1 MAIELPKDAE
11 GRDIP
16 LDTKVLYD
24 ADGNRYGVSRFTYS
38 VLRDYDNWDVVFV
51 TGYDRYASETF
62 LKPPDSWEK
71 LKAVEDYGNSPCID
85 NPVCRYTNMA
95 YRPCVECPN
104 CGGQV
109 DFHAGHIDNGRV
121 FVCEKGKPPMREA
134 MYHCRHCD
142 STVIFPKKCEPKGVD
157 HD

>member
-24 ADGNRYGVSRFTYS
+24 ADGNQYEVSRFTYS

-71 LKAVEDYGNSPCID
+71 LKEDLKAVEDYGNSSCIN
-85 NPVCRYTNMA
+85 NPVCRYTNMVHK
-95 YRPCVECPN
+95 PCVECKFYREKN
-104 CGGQV
+104 CV
-109 DFHAGHIDNGRV
+109 SKMCADILDRI
-121 FVCEKGKPPMREA
+121 CKLKGEDK
-134 MYHCRHCD
+134 
-142 STVIFPKKCEPKGVD
+142 
-157 HD
+157 

>member
-24 ADGNRYGVSRFTYS
+24 ADGNQYEVSRFTYS

-51 TGYDRYASETF
+51 TGYDRYASETL

-71 LKAVEDYGNSPCID
+71 LKEDLKAVEDYGNSSCIN
-85 NPVCRYTNMA
+85 NPVCRYTNMVHK
-95 YRPCVECPN
+95 PCVECKFYREKN
-104 CGGQV
+104 CV
-109 DFHAGHIDNGRV
+109 SKMCADILDRI
-121 FVCEKGKPPMREA
+121 CKLKGEDK
-134 MYHCRHCD
+134 
-142 STVIFPKKCEPKGVD
+142 
-157 HD
+157 

>member
-16 LDTKVLYD
+16 LGTKVLYD
-24 ADGNRYGVSRFTYS
+24 SDGNQYEVSRFTYS

-71 LKAVEDYGNSPCID
+71 LKAVEDYGNSSCID
-85 NPVCRYTNMA
+85 NPVCRYTNMV
-95 YRPCVECPN
+95 YKPCVECK
-104 CGGQV
+104 
-109 DFHAGHIDNGRV
+109 FHREKNRV
-121 FVCEKGKPPMREA
+121 SKMCADILDRIRKLKGEGK
-134 MYHCRHCD
+134 
-142 STVIFPKKCEPKGVD
+142 
-157 HD
+157 

>member
-24 ADGNRYGVSRFTYS
+24 ADGNQYEVSRFTYS
-38 VLRDYDNWDVVFV
+38 VLRDYDNWEVVFV

-71 LKAVEDYGNSPCID
+71 LKEDLSRASERRFVASY
-85 NPVCRYTNMA
+85 CRYFNATN
-95 YRPCVECPN
+95 RCVNCPIHN
-104 CGGQV
+104 DDGCCAHKDEYAFGDILDCIRKLRGE
-109 DFHAGHIDNGRV
+109 D
-121 FVCEKGKPPMREA
+121 E
-134 MYHCRHCD
+134 
-142 STVIFPKKCEPKGVD
+142 
-157 HD
+157 

>member
-16 LDTKVLYD
+16 LGTKVLYD
-24 ADGNRYGVSRFTYS
+24 SDGNQYEVSRFTYS

-71 LKAVEDYGNSPCID
+71 LKAVEDYGNSSCID
-85 NPVCRYTNMA
+85 NPVCRYTNMV
-95 YRPCVECPN
+95 YKPCVECKFHREKN
-104 CGGQV
+104 CV
-109 DFHAGHIDNGRV
+109 SKMCADILDRIRKL
-121 FVCEKGKPPMREA
+121 KGEGK
-134 MYHCRHCD
+134 
-142 STVIFPKKCEPKGVD
+142 
-157 HD
+157 

>member
-24 ADGNRYGVSRFTYS
+24 ADGNQYEVSRFTYS

-71 LKAVEDYGNSPCID
+71 LKEDLKAVEDYGNSSCIN
-85 NPVCRYTNMA
+85 NPVCRYTNMV
-95 YRPCVECPN
+95 YRPCVECKFYREKN
-104 CGGQV
+104 CVGKMCA
-109 DFHAGHIDNGRV
+109 DILDRI
-121 FVCEKGKPPMREA
+121 CKLKGEDK
-134 MYHCRHCD
+134 
-142 STVIFPKKCEPKGVD
+142 
-157 HD
+157 

>member
-24 ADGNRYGVSRFTYS
+24 ADGNQYEVSRFTYS

-51 TGYDRYASETF
+51 TGYDRYASETL

-71 LKAVEDYGNSPCID
+71 LKEDLKAVEDYGNSSCIN
-85 NPVCRYTNMA
+85 NPVCRYTNMVHK
-95 YRPCVECPN
+95 PCVECKL
-104 CGGQV
+104 
-109 DFHAGHIDNGRV
+109 
-121 FVCEKGKPPMREA
+121 KGEDK
-134 MYHCRHCD
+134 
-142 STVIFPKKCEPKGVD
+142 
-157 HD
+157 

>member
-24 ADGNRYGVSRFTYS
+24 ADGNQYEVSRFTYS

-71 LKAVEDYGNSPCID
+71 LKEDLKAVENYGNSSCIN
-85 NPVCRYTNMA
+85 NPVCRYTNMVHK
-95 YRPCVECPN
+95 PCVECKFYREKN
-104 CGGQV
+104 CV
-109 DFHAGHIDNGRV
+109 SKMCADILDRI
-121 FVCEKGKPPMREA
+121 CKLKGEDK
-134 MYHCRHCD
+134 
-142 STVIFPKKCEPKGVD
+142 
-157 HD
+157 

>member
-24 ADGNRYGVSRFTYS
+24 ADGNQYEVSRFTYS

-71 LKAVEDYGNSPCID
+71 LKEDLKAVEDYGNSSCIN
-85 NPVCRYTNMA
+85 NPVCRYTNMVHK
-95 YRPCVECPN
+95 PCVECKFYREKN
-104 CGGQV
+104 CV
-109 DFHAGHIDNGRV
+109 SKMCADILDRI
-121 FVCEKGKPPMREA
+121 CELKGEDK
-134 MYHCRHCD
+134 
-142 STVIFPKKCEPKGVD
+142 
-157 HD
+157 

>member
-24 ADGNRYGVSRFTYS
+24 ADGNQYEVSRFTYS

-71 LKAVEDYGNSPCID
+71 LKEDLKAVEDYGNSFCID
-85 NPVCRYTNMA
+85 NPVCRYTNMV
-95 YRPCVECPN
+95 RKPCVECKFYREKN
-104 CGGQV
+104 CV
-109 DFHAGHIDNGRV
+109 SKMCADILDRI
-121 FVCEKGKPPMREA
+121 CKLKGEDK
-134 MYHCRHCD
+134 
-142 STVIFPKKCEPKGVD
+142 
-157 HD
+157 

>member
-24 ADGNRYGVSRFTYS
+24 ADGNQYKVSRFTYS

-71 LKAVEDYGNSPCID
+71 LKEDLKAVEDYGNSSCID
-85 NPVCRYTNMA
+85 NPVCRYTDMVH
-95 YRPCVECPN
+95 RPCVECEFYGEKN
-104 CGGQV
+104 CV
-109 DFHAGHIDNGRV
+109 SKMCADILDRI
-121 FVCEKGKPPMREA
+121 CKLKGE
-134 MYHCRHCD
+134 D
-142 STVIFPKKCEPKGVD
+142 D
-157 HD
+157 

>member
-24 ADGNRYGVSRFTYS
+24 ADGNQYEVSRFTYS

-71 LKAVEDYGNSPCID
+71 LKEDLKAAEDYGNSSCIN
-85 NPVCRYTNMA
+85 NPVCRYTNMV
-95 YRPCVECPN
+95 YKPCVGCKFYREKN
-104 CGGQV
+104 CV
-109 DFHAGHIDNGRV
+109 SKMCADILDRI
-121 FVCEKGKPPMREA
+121 CKLKGEDK
-134 MYHCRHCD
+134 
-142 STVIFPKKCEPKGVD
+142 
-157 HD
+157 